1 MLSYLTKRRKKGQ
14 STLEYAILIIIIIG
28 ALISI
33 QVYIKRGIQGR
44 LKGAS
49 DDIGTQFDPGNSS
62 ANIIR
67 RTRGQSEETFLIGV
81 TRSQL
86 LQVERTDDM
95 SNVAIVNDQFT
106 FWGT

>member
-49 DDIGTQFDPGNSS
+49 DDIGTQFDPGNSN

-67 RTRGQSEETFLIGV
+67 RTRGQSEETFLTGV